1 MYEVRPQRLGVGVQ
15 ASIGPPLLRPP
26 GSQEGPPGLILELR
40 EGPFERQVPVFQKL
54 GAQTREPQALPS
66 EYDSTSGDPA
76 GSDEEP
82 KVSL

>member
-15 ASIGPPLLRPP
+15 APTGPPLLSPP
-26 GSQEGPPGLILELR
+26 GPQEGPPGLILELS
-40 EGPFERQVPVFQKL
+40 EGPFERQVPVFQRL